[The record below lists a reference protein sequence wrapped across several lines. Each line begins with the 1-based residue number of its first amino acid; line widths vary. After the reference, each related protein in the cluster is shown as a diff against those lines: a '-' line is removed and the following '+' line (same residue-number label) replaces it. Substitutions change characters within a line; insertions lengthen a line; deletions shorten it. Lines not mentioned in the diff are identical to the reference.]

1 MTIFP
6 VTQPRSVLHCLT
18 DREQEIPKTSFE
30 QASARIDEILERMDK
45 FFSNTESVPTCPLSI
60 AYDNRQAKLRIELVK
75 QEERATKRLRTDEPR
90 QITPQDPN
98 KAARDPK
105 SNDRSLRDTS
115 GCVVYKGTSA
125 FMPFVAETDV
135 SRRRCIPHIR
145 EGCFCKKK
153 KCDNN
158 HEKDPLKWEPSITKA
173 WDNLIQATNDLEW
186 GPKVDQDKLKAH
198 IAKA

>member
-1 MTIFP
+1 
-6 VTQPRSVLHCLT
+6 
-18 DREQEIPKTSFE
+18 
-30 QASARIDEILERMDK
+30 
-45 FFSNTESVPTCPLSI
+45 
-60 AYDNRQAKLRIELVK
+60 
-75 QEERATKRLRTDEPR
+75 
-90 QITPQDPN
+90 
-98 KAARDPK
+98 
-105 SNDRSLRDTS
+105 
-115 GCVVYKGTSA
+115 
-125 FMPFVAETDV
+125 MPFVAETDV

-173 WDNLIQATNDLEW
+173 WDNLIQTTDDLEW